1 MKKYCTRCKHA
12 KVYMPRQPL
21 QYAYITCPYR
31 KGYQTDHAIAPT
43 TDSFVENSPAC
54 EKFIDIDNKGNL

>member
-1 MKKYCTRCKHA
+1 MKNYCARCKHA

-21 QYAYITCPYR
+21 QDAYITCPYR
-31 KGYQTDHAIAPT
+31 KGHQTNSMIAPT
-43 TDSFVENSPAC
+43 TDSFPEFSLAC